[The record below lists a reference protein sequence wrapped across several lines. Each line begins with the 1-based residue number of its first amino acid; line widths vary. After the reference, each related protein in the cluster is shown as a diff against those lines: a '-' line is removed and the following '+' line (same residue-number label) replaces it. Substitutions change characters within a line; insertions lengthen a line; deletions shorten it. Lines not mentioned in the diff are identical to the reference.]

1 VASEKVVTALP
12 FGMVLVSASLPR
24 KPMSSTLLRYIFFSP
39 FVPICLG
46 RPKDAWSPLQAPTE
60 VDFFGQTVGGTKT
73 FRLES
78 TRERRR
84 AWEFD
89 PKRSRDSERG
99 RRQCTAT
106 LVEPLAIWRV
116 DGDHS
121 SNGTPSTSSRDVPQG
136 DWLRRR
142 RYRSTCWLRRR
153 RRIRR
158 EVQAVRALPRSPRG
172 YGPVVRGSPVR
183 GRRGRGDADTVET
196 QKHGDSDK

>member
-1 VASEKVVTALP
+1 LVASEKVVTALP

-99 RRQCTAT
+99 RRQCAAT

-116 DGDHS
+116 DGEIIPRTERHRPQAAMFPKATGFGGV
-121 SNGTPSTSSRDVPQG
+121 GTDRLAGFEEDVAFDAKSKQSAHYRD
-136 DWLRRR
+136 L
-142 RYRSTCWLRRR
+142 
-153 RRIRR
+153 R
-158 EVQAVRALPRSPRG
+158 EVTDP
-172 YGPVVRGSPVR
+172 
-183 GRRGRGDADTVET
+183 
-196 QKHGDSDK
+196 